1 MCSSR
6 RSRHTPPLMT
16 QARPSRASVSP
27 LRHVVLRVPC
37 TCMRDAENPVGDL
50 ARCCPSLSAPSPL
63 VPLTARLSN
72 QVVLATKR
80 TDVLQL
86 RRRTHVPACFLGR
99 GRVSGGGPGS
109 GFRRRRRR
117 HIQDAL
123 PATTHERS
131 PASTQLGWPP
141 FLSSHTCCIP
151 RHPARLQSLCSR
163 KCWSGYGD
171 PGPCVNS
178 ARHPQLYTVY
188 EARTDDE
195 VGI

>member
-1 MCSSR
+1 MYSSR
-6 RSRHTPPLMT
+6 RSRHTPPLIT
-16 QARPSRASVSP
+16 QARLSRASVSQ
-27 LRHVVLRVPC
+27 LRHVVVRTLY

-50 ARCCPSLSAPSPL
+50 ARCCPSGTSLALSVPGPL
-63 VPLTARLSN
+63 VSLTARLSN

-109 GFRRRRRR
+109 GFRRRRCR

-141 FLSSHTCCIP
+141 FLSSHVLHPTTP
-151 RHPARLQSLCSR
+151 RAPPVSLQPEMLVRL
-163 KCWSGYGD
+163 W
-171 PGPCVNS
+171 
-178 ARHPQLYTVY
+178 
-188 EARTDDE
+188 
-195 VGI
+195 

>member
-6 RSRHTPPLMT
+6 RSRHSPPLMT
-16 QARPSRASVSP
+16 QARPSRASVSQ
-27 LRHVVLRVPC
+27 LRHVVVRVPC
-37 TCMRDAENPVGDL
+37 SCMRDAKVCLIDRSAESSGERGILTQNPVGDL

-141 FLSSHTCCIP
+141 FLSSHVLHPTTP
-151 RHPARLQSLCSR
+151 RAPPVSLQPEMLVRL
-163 KCWSGYGD
+163 W
-171 PGPCVNS
+171 
-178 ARHPQLYTVY
+178 
-188 EARTDDE
+188 
-195 VGI
+195 